1 MKNLKQEA
9 LAYHGGERSGKFE
22 ICITKPFE
30 SQEDLSLAYTPGVG
44 EVCKEIAKNPEAAYE
59 YTSKSNL
66 VAVIT
71 NGTAVLGFGDI
82 GALASKP
89 VMEGKAILFKK
100 FAVLDSFDIEVDEK
114 DPKKFVEIV
123 KALAPTFGGINLEDI
138 KAPECFYIEERLKKE
153 TDIPVMHDDQHGTAI
168 VTTAALFN
176 ACEITKRDIKK
187 LKVVIVGSGAAAIA
201 SAKMY
206 RYFGIKEIILID
218 SKGVVHKNRKD
229 LNPYKQEFAYPKEIS
244 REEAFKD
251 ADMVLGLSRPG
262 VISKEEIALMKDEP
276 FVFVCSNPVP
286 EIMPNEVREVKPN
299 AIIATGRSDFPNQ
312 VNNVLGFPYLFR
324 GALDT
329 RSKAINYEMMLAAA
343 KALALLAR
351 KEVPK
356 KVEKIY
362 KRKLTFGKDYI
373 IPTPFDPRLLTE
385 VSLAVAKAAVES
397 GVARKKMDWEEYKA
411 KLEKLSHHKC
421 PAQ

>member
-1 MKNLKQEA
+1 
-9 LAYHGGERSGKFE
+9 
-22 ICITKPFE
+22 
-30 SQEDLSLAYTPGVG
+30 
-44 EVCKEIAKNPEAAYE
+44 
-59 YTSKSNL
+59 
-66 VAVIT
+66 
-71 NGTAVLGFGDI
+71 
-82 GALASKP
+82 
-89 VMEGKAILFKK
+89 
-100 FAVLDSFDIEVDEK
+100 
-114 DPKKFVEIV
+114 
-123 KALAPTFGGINLEDI
+123 
-138 KAPECFYIEERLKKE
+138 
-153 TDIPVMHDDQHGTAI
+153 
-168 VTTAALFN
+168 
-176 ACEITKRDIKK
+176 
-187 LKVVIVGSGAAAIA
+187 
-201 SAKMY
+201 
-206 RYFGIKEIILID
+206 
-218 SKGVVHKNRKD
+218 
-229 LNPYKQEFAYPKEIS
+229 
-244 REEAFKD
+244 EEAFKD